1 MASTKII
8 EITQTVG
15 QSIDYICN
23 PEKTDDGILVTA
35 YACSE
40 HTAELDFEFTRK
52 SNNANNANLARHCI
66 QSFAPGEISAED
78 AHQLGL
84 RLAAELTKGEYEY
97 ILATHTDCNHIHN
110 HLIINEVNFVNGKS
124 FSSEHD
130 QFKNPAWKQLRSI
143 SDMLCEEY
151 NLSVI
156 RNPERGFSRSYYE
169 WEQSKNKQSWK
180 DKLRETIDD
189 CVMLS
194 DSFEDFLK
202 KMQEQKYEYKFRGE
216 TLSFRAEGQ
225 ERFTRCR
232 RKTLGWYYEPEQLKT
247 RIARSVRRRAAPIQN
262 RNGFVEVRNTENEN
276 NIGLQRWAMLKNM
289 QEASE
294 LINIMTDLN
303 CHNGDELKER
313 IMSKHESRHLTVHK
327 IKDIEQKVT
336 EKSLLLKNINNY
348 WKCKPVNDKY
358 KTATNK
364 EKFYAQHKAEIDLF
378 RTSKKELKKLYD
390 GNTLPNKESLERE
403 IQRLLEEKDKLT
415 VAYKGHKSDIDFLEK
430 TLTKFEA
437 YISLEKEKNVKSKAP
452 DELE

>member
-1 MASTKII
+1 MATTKII
-8 EITQTVG
+8 NITQTVG
-15 QSIDYICN
+15 QSIDYICS
-23 PEKTDDGILVTA
+23 PEKTDKGILVTA

-52 SNNANNANLARHCI
+52 LYKSNNTNLARHCI
-66 QSFAPGEISAED
+66 QSFAPGEISVED

-97 ILATHTDCNHIHN
+97 VLATHIDRNHIHN
-110 HLIINEVNFVNGKS
+110 HLIINEINFVNGKS
-124 FSSEHD
+124 FSTEHD
-130 QFKNPAWKQLRSI
+130 RKSNPAWKQLRSI

-189 CVMLS
+189 CIMVS

-202 KMQEQKYEYKFRGE
+202 KMQEQNYEYKLRGE

-232 RKTLGWYYEPEQLKT
+232 RKTLGWYYEPEQLKV
-247 RIARSVRRRAAPIQN
+247 RIERSVRRRTAPIQN
-262 RNGFVEVRNTENEN
+262 RSGFVEVRNTENEN

-303 CHNGDELKER
+303 CRNAEDLKER

-327 IKDIEQKVT
+327 IKDIEQKVI
-336 EKSLLLKNINNY
+336 EKKLLLKNINNY
-348 WKCKPVNDKY
+348 WSSKPVNDKY
-358 KTATNK
+358 KTAKNK
-364 EKFYAQHKAEIDLF
+364 EKFYAQHEAEINLF
-378 RTSKKELKKLYD
+378 RSSKKELKKLYD

-403 IQRLLEEKDKLT
+403 IQKLLEEKDKLT
-415 VAYKGHKSDIDFLEK
+415 VAYKGYKSDIDYLEK
-430 TLTKFEA
+430 TL
-437 YISLEKEKNVKSKAP
+437 KNSF
-452 DELE
+452 